1 MQEAKKTEDKTGQD
15 PCKLLQ
21 DQKASKKALRSSI
34 AKETLI
40 NTNLTYTLVLIDVQK
55 FKPLK

>member
-1 MQEAKKTEDKTGQD
+1 MQEAKKTEDKTGQY
-15 PCKLLQ
+15 PNKLLQ

-40 NTNLTYTLVLIDVQK
+40 NTNLTYT
-55 FKPLK
+55 